1 LKRGNLNHLLVGP
14 VVIGAGLGRE
24 AEDHISILRNWDQK
38 RAETTRCHGLD
49 TGGEKK
55 KKLENQ
61 TS

>member
-1 LKRGNLNHLLVGP
+1 

-55 KKLENQ
+55 KLENQ

>member
-1 LKRGNLNHLLVGP
+1 

-55 KKLENQ
+55 KTRESNFISHKGVV
-61 TS
+61 SDHHP